1 MLRQYEV
8 MYILHPELDAE
19 KTESIIE
26 RFKGM
31 IEQDGGEVT
40 NIDRWGKRR
49 FAYEI
54 KKLREGYY
62 VVMNFKA
69 KAETVQELDRVLRIS
84 DDVVRHIVIRE
95 DK

>member
-1 MLRQYEV
+1 MMRQYEV
-8 MYILHPELDAE
+8 MYILHPELEAE
-19 KTESIIE
+19 KTESLIE

-31 IEQDGGEVT
+31 IEQAGGEVT
-40 NIDRWGKRR
+40 KLDRWGKRR

-54 KKLREGYY
+54 NKLREGYY

-69 KAETVQELDRVLRIS
+69 KAETVKELDRVLKIS

>member
-1 MLRQYEV
+1 MRQYEV
-8 MYILHPELDAE
+8 MYILHPELEAE
-19 KTESIIE
+19 KTESLIE

-31 IEQDGGEVT
+31 IEQAGGEVT
-40 NIDRWGKRR
+40 KLDRWGKRR

-54 KKLREGYY
+54 NKLREGYY

-69 KAETVQELDRVLRIS
+69 KAETVKELDRVLKIS